1 MMKKLLE
8 LRQQKAELVEQSKT
22 ILAKAKTEKRTL
34 SPDESKQAK
43 SINSQI
49 ADINSHIEL
58 AEVTAAEERALI
70 GETVEQRSNDK
81 PSNTELRA
89 FVQTG
94 DIRSLSVGVNTDGGY
109 TVIPTLD
116 KSIEVLLREES
127 VFRKN
132 ATVKPCSS
140 KSYKKLVSVGGTTT
154 DWAAESDTRN
164 ETNTSKLEEV
174 EIALNS
180 LYAYP
185 KTTQELLDW
194 SDFDVSSW
202 LSSEVTAESS
212 LKEETAFWNGDGVKK
227 AKGILT
233 YARSTDIDGTRA
245 FGEIQELTSAASG
258 VIDFDDLVTFQ
269 HSVAVAYRKGC
280 KWYMSDAMALSLR
293 KIKDGDGNFIWKSA
307 LTEGQPDLLLGKPVE
322 ITDQVGD
329 EVVFADLTKAYYI
342 IDGTTG
348 TRLIKDNITQPG
360 FVKMH
365 ASRYVGGGLVN
376 DRAVKILKKAA

>member
-1 MMKKLLE
+1 MKKLLE
-8 LRQQKAELVEQSKT
+8 LRQSKALLVEQSKT
-22 ILAKAKTEKRTL
+22 ILCKAETEKRSLNTEENTNL
-34 SPDESKQAK
+34 TELR
-43 SINSQI
+43 SQLT
-49 ADINSHIEL
+49 AINSHIEH
-58 AEVTAAEERALI
+58 AQVIADEERSLI
-70 GETVEQRSNDK
+70 GETVEQRTTDK

-94 DIRSLSVGVNTDGGY
+94 DIRSLSVGVNADGGF
-109 TVIPTLD
+109 TVIPSLD
-116 KSIEVLLREES
+116 KNIEVLLREES

-140 KSYKKLVSVGGTTT
+140 KSYKKLVSVGGTST

-164 ETNTSKLEEV
+164 ETTTSKLEEV
-174 EIALNS
+174 EIPLNS

-194 SDFDVSSW
+194 SDFDVSGW
-202 LSSEVTAESS
+202 LSSEITAEST
-212 LKEETAFWNGDGVKK
+212 LKEETAFWNGNGVKK

-233 YARSTDIDGTRA
+233 YTRSTDIDSART
-245 FGEIQELTSAASG
+245 FGEVQELTSAVSG

-269 HSVAVAYRKGC
+269 HSVAVAYRKSC

-329 EVVFADLTKAYYI
+329 VVVFADLAKAYYI
-342 IDGTTG
+342 VDGTTG

-365 ASRYVGGGLVN
+365 ASRYVGGGLIN